1 MASTMSRAN
10 AKALL
15 AALLCATFAA
25 SFLPAGSSSAAVA
38 PTSQPLVSQ
47 TCRKTSNEHLCID
60 LLHSSNQ
67 SATATSVRDLAVV
80 AVTAARRS
88 ALRARILALELSRGA
103 RGAAVTSPTRLA
115 ERCAALYADCL
126 RAGARAVGWVSSMPV
141 YEERAADAVSALRRF
156 PEECEGMFLER
167 RVASPLEKVSRE
179 VEEKFGVAAEI
190 VRLSR

>member
-1 MASTMSRAN
+1 MAMTMSRASP
-10 AKALL
+10 KALL
-15 AALLCATFAA
+15 AALLCAAFAA
-25 SFLPAGSSSAAVA
+25 SFLPAGSSAAAAA
-38 PTSQPLVSQ
+38 PSSQLISQ
-47 TCRKTSNEHLCID
+47 TCHRTSNERLCID
-60 LLHSSNQ
+60 LLRSSNR

-103 RGAAVTSPTRLA
+103 RGAAVTSPSRLA

-156 PEECEGMFLER
+156 PEECERMYLER
-167 RVASPLEKVSRE
+167 KVASPLEKVSRE